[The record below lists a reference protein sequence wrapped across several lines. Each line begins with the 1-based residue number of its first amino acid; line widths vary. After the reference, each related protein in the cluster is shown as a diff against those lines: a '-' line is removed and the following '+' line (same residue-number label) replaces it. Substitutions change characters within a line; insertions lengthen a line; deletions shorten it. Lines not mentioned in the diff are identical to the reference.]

1 MAEVLVRFS
10 RPIRDGASAFHAQ
23 ACGAPT
29 SDCRWTA
36 WIEFVPI
43 GGGRPLRSPRETT
56 QPNRT
61 DAEYWAAGLTP
72 VYLEGALQRAR
83 SPLVRRK
90 TPPTEPIFSEPAAD
104 LVEDD
109 GSVPADAVLDPVS
122 IYQKSEVLLRQQL
135 NALSSRHLVNIIR
148 AYGLS
153 EEPNAVLNQLP
164 APALIGRI
172 VAGCQRLSGLLS
184 S

>member
-10 RPIRDGASAFHAQ
+10 HQIRNGAAAFHAQ
-23 ACGAPT
+23 ACGAPM
-29 SDCRWTA
+29 SDGRWTA

-43 GGGRPLRSPRETT
+43 DGGRPLRSPRETT

-90 TPPTEPIFSEPAAD
+90 IPPAEPLFSEPAAD
-104 LVEDD
+104 LAGDD
-109 GSVPADAVLDPVS
+109 GSAPADAVLDPLS
-122 IYQKSEVLLRQQL
+122 IYQKSEALLRHQL
-135 NALSSRHLVNIIR
+135 GALSSWHLVNIIR
-148 AYGLS
+148 AYGLT

-172 VAGCQRLSGLLS
+172 VAGCQRLSGRL
-184 S
+184 